1 MLCLWFSMRC
11 VPLSISIYTLRM
23 QCNLSND
30 MQSTVSKMEME
41 HLLFQRIYRRSGNC
55 IELIDHHNTVH
66 MLERNLSILSYPILS
81 YPFLSFLILSYH
93 ILSYPILSYPMHH
106 RNPSRDTAVLLSLLI
121 SICAFT
127 ARLFVLTL
135 QAFLVLNF
143 CLL

>member
-55 IELIDHHNTVH
+55 IELIGHHNTVH

-93 ILSYPILSYPMHH
+93 ILSYPTLSYPILCTIAIHH
-106 RNPSRDTAVLLSLLI
+106 VTPLFFSHYSFLSVHSLLD
-121 SICAFT
+121 C
-127 ARLFVLTL
+127 LFSL
-135 QAFLVLNF
+135 FRHF
-143 CLL
+143 WF